1 MSEIIRLAEAH
12 IKMSELSLRHID
24 EMMARANESRAKTPI
39 AADVEAQLAQA
50 RQDRDRIA
58 QQLTDMR
65 EKPPQDASDL
75 AKRGEGLKGLF
86 EAVGLQLEQAL
97 GAIFPQG
104 GR

>member
-1 MSEIIRLAEAH
+1 MSEIIRLAEEH
-12 IKMSELSLRHID
+12 IKMSELKLRHID
-24 EMMARANESRAKTPI
+24 EMMARANESRAQTPM

-50 RQDRDRIA
+50 KQDRDRGA

-65 EKPPQDASDL
+65 EKPPQDTSDL
-75 AKRGEGLKGLF
+75 AKRGEGLKGLL

-97 GAIFPQG
+97 GAIFAKD

>member
-1 MSEIIRLAEAH
+1 MSEIIRLAEEH
-12 IKMSELSLRHID
+12 IKMSELKLRHID
-24 EMMARANESRAKTPI
+24 EMMARANGSRAKTQM

-50 RQDRDRIA
+50 KQGRDQGA
-58 QQLTDMR
+58 QQLADMR

-75 AKRGEGLKGLF
+75 AKRDQGLKGLL
-86 EAVGLQLEQAL
+86 EDVGLQLEQAL